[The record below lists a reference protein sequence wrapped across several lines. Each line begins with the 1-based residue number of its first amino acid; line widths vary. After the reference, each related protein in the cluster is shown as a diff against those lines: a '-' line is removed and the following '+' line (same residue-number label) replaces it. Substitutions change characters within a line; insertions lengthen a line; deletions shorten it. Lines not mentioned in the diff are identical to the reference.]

1 MVGIHKQ
8 APICHPEDIASF
20 LVTMFVNALRKAIS
34 TFSISLKET
43 LIETIWVKCVLK
55 GAVCLVSMN
64 LLGHLQHGIQIGA
77 KPVIVDVSDI
87 MLRPL
92 GVPNVPTSVFQQGG
106 NLNGA
111 CIDLVRLN
119 AHRI

>member
-1 MVGIHKQ
+1 MRL
-8 APICHPEDIASF
+8 ERS
-20 LVTMFVNALRKAIS
+20 
-34 TFSISLKET
+34 
-43 LIETIWVKCVLK
+43 
-55 GAVCLVSMN
+55 CLVSMN
-64 LLGHLQHGIQIGA
+64 LLGHLQHGIQIGT

-106 NLNGA
+106 NLNGV

-119 AHRI
+119 AHRV